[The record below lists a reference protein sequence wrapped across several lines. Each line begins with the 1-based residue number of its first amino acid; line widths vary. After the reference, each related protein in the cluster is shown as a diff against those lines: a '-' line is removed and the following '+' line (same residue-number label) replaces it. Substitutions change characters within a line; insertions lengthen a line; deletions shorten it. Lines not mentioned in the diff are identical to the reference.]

1 MFKSGTTSGEDFL
14 MVNNIIGLTGGMEH
28 EDDFLGLSKYGLS
41 DEEQITISEQLML
54 KNMEE
59 LLDKSESYYELF
71 LGLRHLEERYQYLKD
86 EGFIVYGAVVTGPV
100 EELLKLQDL
109 SFIQGEQLGEVELWN
124 WKTRD

>member
-100 EELLKLQDL
+100 KELLKLQDL

>member
-1 MFKSGTTSGEDFL
+1 MFKPGTTSGEDFL

-100 EELLKLQDL
+100 KELLKLQDL